1 MFVGW
6 RWIKR
11 VDACCD
17 EDGEEDCD
25 DEDDENFSEVDHSAA
40 NVEGLYKC
48 VGLLVRMQFVERWAE
63 FMKNNPVEAWSNLQ
77 KELIDSQVENAERI
91 KLTRGQVKYI
101 KKCVKVLRSSSASKI
116 LIREKHLFFL

>member
-1 MFVGW
+1 M
-6 RWIKR
+6 
-11 VDACCD
+11 
-17 EDGEEDCD
+17 
-25 DEDDENFSEVDHSAA
+25 
-40 NVEGLYKC
+40 
-48 VGLLVRMQFVERWAE
+48 RMQFVERWAE